1 MQKNLAVSIVIPL
14 YNAEK
19 YIGECLDSILNQTFR
34 NFEVIIVDDCS
45 TDSSP
50 AIVESYREKFD
61 GRLALYHMK
70 KNSGCGAL
78 PRNKGIILSRGE
90 YIFSMDND
98 DLIISTAL
106 EELYGLAKDYDAD
119 VVYCEKHYELDERL
133 RSFQLVSWQK
143 DNFINKPELESYSLS
158 ECIQRIKN
166 GMFNGPPWR
175 KLVKRDLMIENEI
188 FFPDI
193 IRDDDIWTWNL
204 VFHSKRFLRVPNVV
218 YIWRSVKDSIT
229 RVKRTPFQE
238 INFWLNPVILGVKSL
253 DKVMSK
259 IKFFNENPQYH
270 YEMLSFFIEISFS
283 ILDND
288 KFALPP
294 FAVYETIKQKFGENL
309 GEHDVLIP
317 ALCTMIL
324 NNQQK
329 NSTANQ
335 EEVNQFVAQAQAR
348 IAELEKINRENAAYI
363 SELEKFIIE
372 SQKN

>member
-1 MQKNLAVSIVIPL
+1 MQNNPAVSIVIPL

-19 YIGECLDSILNQTFR
+19 YIGECLDSILNQTFQ

-45 TDSSP
+45 TDTSP
-50 AIVESYREKFD
+50 AIVESYIPKFNN
-61 GRLALYHMK
+61 RLKLYRMK
-70 KNSGCGAL
+70 KNSGSGSL
-78 PRNKGIILSRGE
+78 PRNEGITLSHSE

-119 VVYCEKHYELDERL
+119 VVCCGRCYLSDAELK
-133 RSFQLVSWQK
+133 SFEVMTWWSGT
-143 DNFINKPELESYSLS
+143 FISKPELESDSLL
-158 ECIQRIKN
+158 ERIQKIKN
-166 GMFNGPPWR
+166 RMFGVPPWL
-175 KLVKRDLMIENEI
+175 KLVKRDLLIENEI

-204 VFHSKRFLRVPNVV
+204 LFHAKRFLRVPNVV

-259 IKFFNENPQYH
+259 IKFFNENPQYR
-270 YEMLSFFIEISFS
+270 YDLLNFFVEVSFAIINGNKFVLPSF
-283 ILDND
+283 L
-288 KFALPP
+288 
-294 FAVYETIKQKFGENL
+294 VYEAIKQEFGKKL

-329 NSTANQ
+329 NSTVNQ